1 MEEKWYF
8 KYDEKTF
15 EYTGGYFG
23 EEKPENSTSIEP
35 IGIFGSAKWEQNKN
49 NWVGLKIEA
58 VTNGLTDNSQLNV
71 KTSEELI
78 SALAQQ
84 LAFSQINQAKTNA
97 ILMQQNAT
105 LVKQITTLQS
115 EKETSNGWNGNSI
128 F

>member
-1 MEEKWYF
+1 MEKKWYF

-78 SALAQQ
+78 SGLAQQ
-84 LAFSQINQAKTNA
+84 LATSQILQNQTNA
-97 ILMQQNAT
+97 NLLQQNAK
-105 LVKQITTLQS
+105 LAKQVLALQA
-115 EKETSNGWNGNSI
+115 EKETTNG
-128 F
+128 